1 VKKSPRVGRISTNL
15 PSHAGGTALQHV
27 LDPGQQCQGLAQLS
41 LTQYSS
47 NELSSTLAPDPA
59 ICVHFGVLKAHAV
72 NHASYMSKN
81 IPLVARRLQAM
92 DHGGDK
98 TTADGE
104 RNLLP
109 SN

>member
-15 PSHAGGTALQHV
+15 PSHAGRTALQHV
-27 LDPGQQCQGLAQLS
+27 LDSGQQCQGLAQSS
-41 LTQYSS
+41 LTQHSS
-47 NELSSTLAPDPA
+47 NELSPTPGARSGNL
-59 ICVHFGVLKAHAV
+59 CAHAV
-72 NHASYMSKN
+72 NQCLPVMRLLSKN

-104 RNLLP
+104 RNPLL
-109 SN
+109 SNQP